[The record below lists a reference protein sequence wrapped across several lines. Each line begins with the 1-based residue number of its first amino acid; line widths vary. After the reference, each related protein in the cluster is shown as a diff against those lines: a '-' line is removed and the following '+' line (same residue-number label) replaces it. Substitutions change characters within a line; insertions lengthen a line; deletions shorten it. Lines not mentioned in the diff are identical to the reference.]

1 MGQDRRN
8 WCDLLSSNLAP
19 NAYVEL
25 WKAVDLAERLIDE
38 EMGEEL
44 TVALRNFK
52 AYASLDTLVP
62 LLDAIVDSV
71 YVLMQLSNTL
81 HLPFGEA
88 YAEVHRSNMS
98 KRSIDGKVIFR
109 EDGKVLKPPHYS
121 PPQLKLLLA
130 KMLAEHAAEINK

>member
-1 MGQDRRN
+1 
-8 WCDLLSSNLAP
+8 
-19 NAYVEL
+19 VE
-25 WKAVDLAERLIDE
+25 LAERLIDE
-38 EMGEEL
+38 EMRDEL

-52 AYASLDTLVP
+52 AYASLDTLAP

-98 KRSIDGKVIFR
+98 KRGKDGKVTFR
-109 EDGKVLKPPHYS
+109 EDGKVLKPANYS
-121 PPQLKLLLA
+121 PAQLQLLLA
-130 KMLAEHAAEINK
+130 KILAQHAAESNR